1 MCLHQDID
9 CAYLRKT
16 DLEANVEALKEE
28 MSFLQL
34 LYDEVSLFPSP
45 EGQGKERAE
54 EGFLGFLSWFLGSRK
69 SNAFLI
75 LLGPQYPFLL

>member
-1 MCLHQDID
+1 MRLHQDID
-9 CAYLRKT
+9 CAYLRKA

-28 MSFLQL
+28 MSFLQS

-45 EGQGKERAE
+45 E
-54 EGFLGFLSWFLGSRK
+54 EGFLGFLSRFLGSRK
-69 SNAFLI
+69 SYAFLT

>member
-16 DLEANVEALKEE
+16 DLEVNVEALKEE

-54 EGFLGFLSWFLGSRK
+54 EGFLGFLHWLDLLAAQGTLK
-69 SNAFLI
+69 S
-75 LLGPQYPFLL
+75 LLQHHSSKA